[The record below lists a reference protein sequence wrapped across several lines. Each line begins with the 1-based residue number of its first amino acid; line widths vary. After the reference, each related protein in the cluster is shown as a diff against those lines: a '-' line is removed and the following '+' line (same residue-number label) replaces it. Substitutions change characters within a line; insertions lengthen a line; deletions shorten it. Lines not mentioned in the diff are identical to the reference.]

1 MSATFIEGGSSFYS
15 LRENRWGQESL
26 VLMFP
31 LPSNHWILDPSYGA
45 AVSLGTYVHKR
56 FERLVQI
63 SAMLGL
69 LPGAYSDFDLTES
82 YRLIRWTSTVEPGE
96 GIAFKLTGDRGAV
109 LITKH
114 STLLEDTQRNT
125 AFAHYAQKHSQSWVD
140 FSRDKGHGSD
150 IHPIL
155 VTGVDLTREFATAA
169 YSDNHADMEC
179 EFSAGI
185 TTVASASTPVWGSWR
200 AEESVHTN
208 CGPRPA
214 RAIQGNHGPSK
225 GSVLEPALPDEYN
238 QCVFIRYFM
247 IRKIPVTPEVSAGAG
262 SRQSPKP
269 DPGPILYRLPMT
281 SPSVMAF

>member
-1 MSATFIEGGSSFYS
+1 M
-15 LRENRWGQESL
+15 RESRWGQENL

-45 AVSLGTYVHKR
+45 AVSLATYVHKR

-63 SAMLGL
+63 SAMSGP
-69 LPGAYSDFDLTES
+69 LPGACSDFDLTES

-96 GIAFKLTGDRGAV
+96 GITFKLTGDRGAV

-114 STLLEDTQRNT
+114 STLLEDALRETT
-125 AFAHYAQKHSQSWVD
+125 FAYYAQKHSQSWVD
-140 FSRDKGHGSD
+140 FSRDRGHGRD

-169 YSDNHADMEC
+169 YSDNHAGMEC
-179 EFSAGI
+179 EFSAAV
-185 TTVASASTPVWGSWR
+185 TTVASASTSVWGSWR
-200 AEESVHTN
+200 AGESVHTN

-214 RAIQGNHGPSK
+214 RSIQGNHGSSK

-238 QCVFIRYFM
+238 QCVFIRYLM
-247 IRKIPVTPEVSAGAG
+247 IPEILVTPEVSTGG
-262 SRQSPKP
+262 RRRTPKP
-269 DPGPILYRLPMT
+269 DPIRCQPP
-281 SPSVMAF
+281 SPNVMVF